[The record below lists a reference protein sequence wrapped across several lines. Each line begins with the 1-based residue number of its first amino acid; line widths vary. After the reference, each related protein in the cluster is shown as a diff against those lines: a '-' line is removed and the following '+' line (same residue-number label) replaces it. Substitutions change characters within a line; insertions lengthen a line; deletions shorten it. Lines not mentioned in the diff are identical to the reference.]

1 MIAVETIILILQIWT
16 AVMLTGVVVLTII
29 RELSE

>member
-1 MIAVETIILILQIWT
+1 MIAVKTIILILQIWT